1 MPKRLIQIIVIF
13 AIILLFIIFNLDK
26 KCDISFG
33 FTVIEGVP
41 VFLTVFCSFVL
52 GMISTLPFIF
62 SYQLRKKRKAE
73 EEKNKPVDPS
83 TIPNSNHYGID

>member
-1 MPKRLIQIIVIF
+1 
-13 AIILLFIIFNLDK
+13 
-26 KCDISFG
+26 
-33 FTVIEGVP
+33 
-41 VFLTVFCSFVL
+41 
-52 GMISTLPFIF
+52 MISTLPFIF